1 MQNKT
6 HLLFCLFFFV
16 FLQEEHKLLHISRE
30 WHLRKPQQKARKC
43 FRRSAQGADPQG
55 PGQCLAKDTQKKY
68 KLWLGFRAV
77 VPQDSSW
84 NRLEFT
90 IFGMFCPSQVL
101 LENCMRFVAVLS
113 QTEYSTRAQKC
124 WEFPEKSHSTEL
136 NSSKRLKKPSSF
148 TTAAAERRFRSTLS
162 IYYPFSG
169 GFTWSTTTHSQFAP
183 CQQQPAPTAQK
194 PGIGWIKLYQSNT
207 DSSEIQHSLKWL
219 IFRLWIG
226 FIRARKQAEFWGR
239 AGDRKSKGF
248 V

>member
-1 MQNKT
+1 MTWLQSCGT
-6 HLLFCLFFFV
+6 TRFFIEQVRIHHFWNV
-16 FLQEEHKLLHISRE
+16 LSF
-30 WHLRKPQQKARKC
+30 P
-43 FRRSAQGADPQG
+43 SA
-55 PGQCLAKDTQKKY
+55 
-68 KLWLGFRAV
+68 LGER
-77 VPQDSSW
+77 
-84 NRLEFT
+84 
-90 IFGMFCPSQVL
+90 
-101 LENCMRFVAVLS
+101 MRFVAVLS

-207 DSSEIQHSLKWL
+207 DSSEIQHSLK
-219 IFRLWIG
+219 
-226 FIRARKQAEFWGR
+226 
-239 AGDRKSKGF
+239 
-248 V
+248 